1 MTRAG
6 LDSNAAAIDA
16 EVLAR
21 HALGWDRAR
30 LLAYGRDPS
39 PDGFESRFAALV
51 GRRARR
57 EPVAL
62 ITGSKEFWG
71 LEFELSNDVLIPRP
85 ETEMIV
91 EAVCDERRG
100 RGAAKILDVGT
111 GSGCLAVALATEFP
125 SSFVVATDIS
135 DKALAIA
142 RRNAARHGVADR
154 VRLVRGDLLDAVGS
168 GFDVIVSN
176 PPYVPSGVEL
186 SPDIVRYEPAVAL
199 YGGEDGLALLER
211 LIASARRHLA
221 PDGLFVVEF
230 GFGQD
235 DRVEELARAAGWRD
249 VKFRSDLQD
258 IPRIALIFP

>member
-1 MTRAG
+1 
-6 LDSNAAAIDA
+6 
-16 EVLAR
+16 
-21 HALGWDRAR
+21 
-30 LLAYGRDPS
+30 
-39 PDGFESRFAALV
+39 
-51 GRRARR
+51 
-57 EPVAL
+57 
-62 ITGSKEFWG
+62 
-71 LEFELSNDVLIPRP
+71 
-85 ETEMIV
+85 MIV

-100 RGAAKILDVGT
+100 RGAATILDVGT

-125 SSFVVATDIS
+125 SSFIVATDVS

-142 RRNAARHGVADR
+142 RRNIMRHGVADR

-199 YGGEDGLALLER
+199 YGGEDGLALLQR

-235 DRVEELARAAGWRD
+235 DQIEELAKAAGWSSVTLRA
-249 VKFRSDLQD
+249 DLQE
-258 IPRIALIFP
+258 IPRIAVMA